1 MVSIL
6 NKRYIRDGLEIEAE
20 KAGLSA
26 EQAQTFI
33 DDVIELLGEPT
44 PRPSPDFF
52 KLRKCIHD
60 RMSSTRLDYDSALE
74 SLLNNPNLFVRH
86 YQESQNKL
94 SAFGWFYR
102 APETDGI
109 ATDTKLTWDTI
120 EQSARAKLAATGQ
133 RMKQGGGLIEHGP
146 LKGAMTENALHLAI
160 RDGYHGLQKGLFKG
174 LGDFQDQCGIPHTT
188 ASKGYTRGDIIRLSD
203 VAIALRM
210 THLIEGHRL
219 TKNDGIVKY
228 GPLAGEK
235 CVLIDEAFKRGNRGL
250 KDCGFDGISAYADH
264 LGIPRDPHHASS
276 LVSRTKKMRFNLED
290 AEESFRLHIEHD
302 GKIPIADNTPVT
314 FGPLAKLNIS
324 FAAVNASIGRQKDI
338 HGYGGMKDL
347 IEDRCGEVA
356 FWHAPESKLARKFA
370 QQVGIDYDFAGK
382 VASLDLAAF
391 FVGPV
396 SPHKRDAANQ
406 RAYHAEAP
414 AASHAMK

>member
-74 SLLNNPNLFVRH
+74 SLLNNPNLFVQH
-86 YQESQNKL
+86 YQGQQSKL

-109 ATDTKLTWDTI
+109 ATDTKLTWDAI

-146 LKGAMTENALHLAI
+146 LKGVMTENA
-160 RDGYHGLQKGLFKG
+160 
-174 LGDFQDQCGIPHTT
+174 
-188 ASKGYTRGDIIRLSD
+188 
-203 VAIALRM
+203 
-210 THLIEGHRL
+210 
-219 TKNDGIVKY
+219 
-228 GPLAGEK
+228 
-235 CVLIDEAFKRGNRGL
+235 
-250 KDCGFDGISAYADH
+250 
-264 LGIPRDPHHASS
+264 
-276 LVSRTKKMRFNLED
+276 
-290 AEESFRLHIEHD
+290 
-302 GKIPIADNTPVT
+302 
-314 FGPLAKLNIS
+314 
-324 FAAVNASIGRQKDI
+324 
-338 HGYGGMKDL
+338 
-347 IEDRCGEVA
+347 
-356 FWHAPESKLARKFA
+356 
-370 QQVGIDYDFAGK
+370 
-382 VASLDLAAF
+382 
-391 FVGPV
+391 
-396 SPHKRDAANQ
+396 
-406 RAYHAEAP
+406 
-414 AASHAMK
+414 